1 MVGDLKNQEKK
12 TKKTFIKINKNSFHD
27 NKHKIVRKSI
37 YYGKYY
43 IDKVIFYLTKK
54 YDRIRIR

>member
-27 NKHKIVRKSI
+27 NKHKIVRKFI

-43 IDKVIFYLTKK
+43 ID
-54 YDRIRIR
+54 